1 MDQDELAYL
10 QQMENQLRIAE
21 DQKVQMSQGIAATMF
36 NSEQND
42 NLIKWQL
49 DIKDELER
57 IEHLLR
63 KHIPKIDSKG
73 KEYYIESSS
82 ENQLFNENG
91 VQEIL
96 NILAWYLNKNIILSN
111 FDEEQ
116 INLRVKQFGMFLTDF
131 IFINYERFGLDTPE
145 KIKHFPMV
153 IMNLIN
159 TVEAAYNRA
168 LNGGERNS
176 LRTARTVTQ
185 SEPIGGFFRGNS
197 PGGNNFQKKGG
208 FSLLKP
214 SSWARV

>member
-82 ENQLFNENG
+82 ENQLFNENRLNNRNYYNYANCCG
-91 VQEIL
+91 IIEI
-96 NILAWYLNKNIILSN
+96 
-111 FDEEQ
+111 
-116 INLRVKQFGMFLTDF
+116 R
-131 IFINYERFGLDTPE
+131 
-145 KIKHFPMV
+145 
-153 IMNLIN
+153 
-159 TVEAAYNRA
+159 
-168 LNGGERNS
+168 
-176 LRTARTVTQ
+176 
-185 SEPIGGFFRGNS
+185 
-197 PGGNNFQKKGG
+197 
-208 FSLLKP
+208 
-214 SSWARV
+214 